1 LNRSISLIVPAYNEE
16 TRLPETLRA
25 VENYFRGH
33 PCAFYEILV
42 VDDGSND
49 KTASIAEDFAKSNA
63 NIRVLRNPGNR
74 GKGYSVRH
82 GMLKAS
88 GHWRLFSD
96 ADLST
101 PMEELDKL
109 WHAVERDGADIAI
122 GSRALD
128 RSLIGI
134 HQPGFRE
141 TAGRV
146 FNVAMRMTI
155 GLPIG
160 DTQCGFKLFR
170 GDLVKEIFTRQTI
183 ERFGFDVEVLFIAQR
198 LGYKIAEVPVRW
210 NHAEGSKVG
219 MLTGLRAFLEL
230 AEIRANSLRGRYRF
244 AWRTAFIDP

>member
-1 LNRSISLIVPAYNEE
+1 LNRSVSVIVPAYNEE
-16 TRLPETLRA
+16 ARLPETIRA
-25 VENYFRGH
+25 VESYFRGH
-33 PCAFYEILV
+33 PCAFLEILI
-42 VDDGSND
+42 VDDGSSD
-49 KTASIAEDFAKSNA
+49 GTAAVAAVLSKSNPE
-63 NIRVLRNPGNR
+63 IRVLRNPGNR

-82 GMLKAS
+82 GMLKAR
-88 GHWRLFSD
+88 GEWRLFSD

-101 PMEELDKL
+101 PIEELDKL
-109 WHAVERDGADIAI
+109 WSAVEGERADVAI

-134 HQPGFRE
+134 HQPGVRE

-155 GLPIG
+155 GLPIK

-170 GDLVKEIFTRQTI
+170 GGLVKEIFTRQTI
-183 ERFGFDVEVLFIAQR
+183 ERFGFDVEVLFIARQ

-230 AEIRANSLRGRYRF
+230 AEIRANSLRGRYR
-244 AWRTAFIDP
+244 